1 MQNQQTLTIDGNQA
15 AAIIAH
21 KLNEVIAIYPIT
33 PASPMG
39 EWSDEWSARGQLN
52 LWGTVP
58 QVIEMQSEAGAAGT
72 IHGALQSGSLAT
84 TFTASQG
91 LLLMLPNMYKIAG
104 ELTPTVFH
112 IAARSLAC
120 QGLSIF
126 GDHSDVMSA
135 RMTGFA
141 MLCSNSPQEVL
152 DFALIAQA
160 ATLES
165 RIPFMHFFD
174 GFRTSHEVAKIFT
187 ISDDLI
193 TQMIST
199 EAITAHRQRALTPDN
214 PVLRG
219 TAQNPDVYF
228 QGRESSNLYYQALP
242 AIVQKLMDK
251 FAGLTGRQY
260 KLFDYVGAEHAER
273 VIVLMGSGAETVE
286 ETLESL
292 LQQGEAVGVL
302 KVRLYRPFDAAS
314 LIAALPASCKKIA
327 VLDRTKEPGS
337 DGEPLYKDILTAI
350 MQDYSSETSKFS
362 KLPKII
368 GGRYGLSSKEFTPGM
383 VKAVFDELTKAQ
395 PKNNFTIGI
404 YDDVSHTSLAW
415 DADFRTDA
423 RNGTFQAMFYG
434 LGSDGTVGANKN
446 TIKIIGEE
454 TDSYAQGYFVY
465 DSKKSG
471 AITVSHLRFGSKPIR
486 STYLIGE
493 NDANFIG
500 CHQTIF
506 LERYEMLDNA
516 ADNAVF
522 LLNTPVA
529 ADKVWDTLP
538 RKMQQ
543 QMLDKKIRFYVIDG
557 YAVGEKTGMGKR
569 INTIMQTCFFAISGV
584 LPQADA
590 IVAIKHAVE
599 KTYSKKGQR
608 IVDLNFKAIDE
619 TLACLHQVETQNI
632 ASLRNS
638 FDIVSVIKDSAPDF
652 IKRVTGEIIAG
663 RGDLL
668 PVSAMP
674 VDGTFPTGTAAYEKR
689 NLALEIP
696 VWETDLCTQCGKC
709 PMVCP
714 HAAIRSKIYPTE
726 ALVNAPASFKHA
738 PMLGK
743 DFPAGL
749 SISYQVAAE
758 DCTGCTL
765 CVDICP
771 IRDKSNASRKALN
784 MSPQPALREQESEN
798 WDFFLSLPEYD
809 RRLLK
814 TNTIKGAMVL
824 QPLFEFSGACVGCGE
839 TPYVK
844 LASQLFGDRMIVA
857 NATGCSSIYGGNLP
871 TTPWT
876 KNADGR
882 GVAWS
887 NSLFED
893 NAEFGLGMRVAIDK
907 QAEQAA
913 ELVLSLRDV
922 IGAELADAI
931 LTADQ
936 SNEAGIYEQRE
947 RVKKLKDKLFILNEL
962 HIPYFH
968 SVGIEKFN
976 EARAEQ
982 KANEPAMTL
991 LTQLADSLCKKSVWI
1006 IGGDGWAY
1014 DIGFG
1019 GVDHILASGRNVN
1032 ILVLDTEVYSNT
1044 GGQKSKS
1051 TPMGAVA
1058 KFAAGG
1064 KSTAKKDLA
1073 LLAMDYGNV
1082 YVAHVAYAGKD
1093 TQTLNA
1099 FLEAEAHDG
1108 PSIIIAYA
1116 PCIAHGVDLS
1126 NNHRQQNLAVKSGH
1140 WPLFRFNPKHI
1151 AEGKNPMKLDS
1162 PAPSIPYRDFV
1173 MTETRFSM
1181 LWQSNPEA
1189 AEGFLKQAQD
1199 DVKNRYHYYKQ
1210 LSELEWNEAT
1220 RVSAIKAQINTEL
1233 AQEKK

>member
-1 MQNQQTLTIDGNQA
+1 MSNQQTLTIDGNQA

-39 EWSDEWSARGQLN
+39 EWSDEWSAKGQLN

-72 IHGALQSGSLAT
+72 IHGALQAGSLAT

-112 IAARSLAC
+112 IAARSLAY

-152 DFALIAQA
+152 DFSLIAQA

-187 ISDDLI
+187 VDDEI
-193 TQMIST
+193 IRAMISET
-199 EAITAHRQRALTPDN
+199 AIREHRQRGLNPNN

-228 QGRESSNLYYQALP
+228 QGRESANPYYQALP
-242 AIVQKLMDK
+242 QIVQNAMNR
-251 FAGLTGRQY
+251 FTELTGRHY
-260 KLFDYVGAEHAER
+260 HLFDYVGAENAER
-273 VIVLMGSGAETVE
+273 VIVLMGSGAEAVE
-286 ETLESL
+286 ETLDYL
-292 LQQGEAVGVL
+292 LRQGEAVGLL
-302 KVRLYRPFDAAS
+302 KVRLYRPFDADS
-314 LIAALPASCKKIA
+314 LIAALPDSCRKIA
-327 VLDRTKEPGS
+327 VLDRTKESGS
-337 DGEPLYKDILTAI
+337 DGEPLYKDVLTALA
-350 MQDYSSETSKFS
+350 QNYSSENSRFS
-362 KLPKII
+362 SLPKVV

-383 VKAVFDELTKAQ
+383 IKAIFDELAKPQ

-404 YDDVSHTSLAW
+404 YDDVSHTSLEW
-415 DADFRTDA
+415 DATFRTDA
-423 RNGTFQAMFYG
+423 CQGTFQAMFYG

-486 STYLIGE
+486 STYLIAE

-506 LERYEMLDNA
+506 LERYDMLANA
-516 ADNAVF
+516 AENAVF
-522 LLNTPVA
+522 LLNSPVP

-538 RKMQQ
+538 KKMQQ

-584 LPQADA
+584 LPQEQA
-590 IVAIKHAVE
+590 IAAIKHAVE

-608 IVDLNFKAIDE
+608 IVELNFKAIDE
-619 TLACLHQVETQNI
+619 TLACLHQVETQTMR
-632 ASLRNS
+632 SPNS
-638 FDIVSVIKDSAPDF
+638 TFDIVSVITDSAPEF
-652 IKRVTGEIIAG
+652 VKRVTGEIIAG

-689 NLALEIP
+689 NLAIEIP

-726 ALVNAPASFKHA
+726 ALANAPATFKHA

-749 SISYQVAAE
+749 SISYQVAVE

-771 IRDKSNASRKALN
+771 IRDKSNVSRKALN
-784 MSPQPALREQESEN
+784 MNPQAPLREQEREN

-844 LASQLFGDRMIVA
+844 LVSQLFGDRMVVA

-876 KNADGR
+876 KNAEGR
-882 GVAWS
+882 GPAWN

-913 ELVLSLRDV
+913 ELLLSLRDTL
-922 IGAELADAI
+922 GAELVDAI
-931 LTADQ
+931 LNADQ
-936 SNEAGIYEQRE
+936 SNETGIYEQRE
-947 RVKKLKDKLFILNEL
+947 RIAELKQRLANLDLTGSKNLSGLEL
-962 HIPYFH
+962 
-968 SVGIEKFN
+968 
-976 EARAEQ
+976 
-982 KANEPAMTL
+982 L
-991 LTQLADSLCKKSVWI
+991 DSLCKKSVWI

-1014 DIGFG
+1014 DIGYG
-1019 GVDHILASGRNVN
+1019 GVDHVLASGRNVN

-1051 TPMGAVA
+1051 TPLGAVA

-1064 KSTAKKDLA
+1064 KALAKKDLA
-1073 LLAMDYGNV
+1073 LLAMDYPNV

-1108 PSIIIAYA
+1108 PSIIIAYS
-1116 PCIAHGVDLS
+1116 PCIAHGVDMS

-1140 WPLFRFNPKHI
+1140 WPLFRFDPRKI
-1151 AEGKNPMKLDS
+1151 AEGKNPMHLDS
-1162 PAPSIPYRDFV
+1162 AEPSIPYRDFV

-1189 AEGFLKQAQD
+1189 AEGFLAQAQQ

-1220 RVSAIKAQINTEL
+1220 RVSAVKAQVTTDL